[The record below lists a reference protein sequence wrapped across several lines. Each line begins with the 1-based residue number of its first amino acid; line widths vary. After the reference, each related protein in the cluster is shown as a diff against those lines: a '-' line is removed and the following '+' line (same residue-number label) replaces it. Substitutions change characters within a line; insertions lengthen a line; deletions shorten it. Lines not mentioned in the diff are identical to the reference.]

1 MSEKTRTVDVKFSLT
16 VTVQQLDLPG
26 IDPWVVNG
34 KACKDKA
41 AAMKEITSLMNGG
54 GKTRTILSLAAATA
68 EVRSW
73 TKPYTL
79 QDVQLIPGIGPDRGA
94 TILANM
100 VEYGHAR
107 ETDGKYENI

>member
-26 IDPWVVNG
+26 IDPWFVNG
-34 KACKDKA
+34 KPCKDKA
-41 AAMKEITSLMNGG
+41 AAMKEIASLMNGG
-54 GKTRTILSLAAATA
+54 GKNRTILSLADATA

-79 QDVQLIPGIGPDRGA
+79 QDVQRLPGIGPDRGA
-94 TILANM
+94 NILANLT
-100 VEYGHAR
+100 EYGHAR
-107 ETDGKYENI
+107 EEAGQYENI